1 MFRRLAGKT
10 KPRLKLAQS
19 LGAFTRPEQG
29 DISPLYVFFEVTNAG
44 RESAKVTRIYAS
56 PKGGGPAHDEPLEG
70 DQSPPL
76 TMEPGDTVRFWTR
89 ARTLARSLEEA
100 GHTGRP
106 RLRLVVEDELG
117 NVHEKRFTFRVDEY
131 ARLRDE

>member
-1 MFRRLAGKT
+1 VFRRLAGKT

-44 RESAKVTRIYAS
+44 YESAKVVRIYAS
-56 PKGGGPAHDEPLEG
+56 PKSDGPAHDEPLEG

-76 TMEPGDTVRFWTR
+76 TLEPGDTVRVWTR
-89 ARTLARSLEEA
+89 ARTLARNLEEA

-106 RLRLVVEDELG
+106 RLRLVVEDESG